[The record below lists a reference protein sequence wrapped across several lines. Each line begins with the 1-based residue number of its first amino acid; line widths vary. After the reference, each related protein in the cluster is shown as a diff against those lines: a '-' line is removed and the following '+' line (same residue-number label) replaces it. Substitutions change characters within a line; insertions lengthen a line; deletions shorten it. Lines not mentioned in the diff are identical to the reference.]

1 MTTGMDQSLQKV
13 GSDSLRVDSYPEVA
27 SVHLSADESSSLMKA
42 ALVMFSCL
50 ISVSG
55 TIRNL

>member
-1 MTTGMDQSLQKV
+1 MTTGMGQSFQKV
-13 GSDSLRVDSYPEVA
+13 GSDSLMVGSYPEVV
-27 SVHLSADESSSLMKA
+27 SVRLSADGSSSLTKV